1 MISLSTFGISSEIGN
16 ITSHGI
22 KTGHGVL
29 NVADASC
36 SVATFDANWMA
47 APLYRSSP
55 VNFGFMLLSPSY
67 NQVDSV
73 PVNLFST
80 IFS

>member
-1 MISLSTFGISSEIGN
+1 MISLSTFRISSEIGN

-36 SVATFDANWMA
+36 SVATSMQMGW
-47 APLYRSSP
+47 
-55 VNFGFMLLSPSY
+55 LLHCTE
-67 NQVDSV
+67 VH
-73 PVNLFST
+73 LST
-80 IFS
+80 LALCFYHHLLIKWIPYQ